1 MRTSLRAIRLQ
12 CAYSGALALGGILW
26 QVMIPVTELA
36 ESQFD
41 ELLEKK
47 RDELNHLKDEV
58 DKVYTIHVR
67 RGQCTLTNQQYLP
80 LTERA
85 TALTGCSLH

>member
-1 MRTSLRAIRLQ
+1 MRFG
-12 CAYSGALALGGILW
+12 YSAPTGALWVSVAFCV

-58 DKVYTIHVR
+58 DKVYTCAEDSTR
-67 RGQCTLTNQQYLP
+67 
-80 LTERA
+80 
-85 TALTGCSLH
+85 

>member
-1 MRTSLRAIRLQ
+1 MRFG
-12 CAYSGALALGGILW
+12 YSAPTAALWTGLGGILW
-26 QVMIPVTELA
+26 QVMIPVTEMA

-67 RGQCTLTNQQYLP
+67 RGQYTLTNPQYHC
-80 LTERA
+80 TERA
-85 TALTGCSLH
+85 TASQGQCSLH

>member
-1 MRTSLRAIRLQ
+1 M
-12 CAYSGALALGGILW
+12 

-58 DKVYTIHVR
+58 DKVYTCAEDSTRCPVNS
-67 RGQCTLTNQQYLP
+67 TTD
-80 LTERA
+80 
-85 TALTGCSLH
+85 